1 MRGRRRRTNAW
12 KEEEEALGLFI
23 RIIIEVW
30 GMEVLVEE
38 PHGAW
43 LKVVEGNLY
52 FEPDANIQRVSVCV
66 CGGGWRAVG
75 QLFVGQLFE

>member
-1 MRGRRRRTNAW
+1 LRRRTTHAW
-12 KEEEEALGLFI
+12 KEEEEASGLFI
-23 RIIIEVW
+23 SIIIKVW